1 LPGIS
6 ITRLDV
12 NAVLD
17 DAILDPSATRI
28 RYFDTP
34 CLRFAVIWEAVCH
47 HPDRYLFW
55 DAIHPTRAG
64 HELIAD
70 AARAALAA
78 H

>member
-1 LPGIS
+1 
-6 ITRLDV
+6 
-12 NAVLD
+12 
-17 DAILDPSATRI
+17 
-28 RYFDTP
+28 
-34 CLRFAVIWEAVCH
+34 VIWEAVCH